1 MTVPRGPPRRPTAGD
16 PWAGARK
23 SRVRPRVHSE
33 CGESERTARLW
44 ERPALPRRRGCGA
57 CGVCGA
63 RRVLWGAQQG
73 RESRG
78 AEGARTR
85 PRQGVC
91 PAQGFRKGPKAQP
104 SCRPLATGK
113 VAGPHSLGSGEAT
126 LPQEPELCQGSGCP
140 ESVPHSTP
148 AVHPGTRLSSSQSA
162 VPWVAAGETEV
173 GGAGS
178 VHQVPNTIWGQP
190 PLSPPPLCDQR
201 EQGSCRPQSSG
212 RMGGSSLGCPVLE
225 SQQPRP
231 VSRGVC
237 LDQRGHL
244 PWPVTC

>member
-23 SRVRPRVHSE
+23 SRARPRVHSE

-113 VAGPHSLGSGEAT
+113 VPAPHSLGSGEAT
-126 LPQEPELCQGSGCP
+126 LPQEPDSVRAQGAQRVSPTAPQRSILALACP
-140 ESVPHSTP
+140 
-148 AVHPGTRLSSSQSA
+148 RLSRPFPGWQLGRQR
-162 VPWVAAGETEV
+162 W
-173 GGAGS
+173 GG
-178 VHQVPNTIWGQP
+178 W
-190 PLSPPPLCDQR
+190 LSPPSAKHHL
-201 EQGSCRPQSSG
+201 GATTPQ
-212 RMGGSSLGCPVLE
+212 PAPTV
-225 SQQPRP
+225 
-231 VSRGVC
+231 
-237 LDQRGHL
+237 
-244 PWPVTC
+244 